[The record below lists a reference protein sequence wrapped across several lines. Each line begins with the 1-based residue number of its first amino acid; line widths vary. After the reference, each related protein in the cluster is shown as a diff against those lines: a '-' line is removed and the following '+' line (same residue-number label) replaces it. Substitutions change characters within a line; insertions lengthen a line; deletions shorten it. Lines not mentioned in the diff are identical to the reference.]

1 MLKRTSIGYPLVTKQ
16 KTFAASER
24 EDLDSDVN
32 AFLEQLSSNSK
43 VIGFDLSS
51 HGVTIADTT
60 DSYCML
66 YRTTVVW
73 QEYAE

>member
-24 EDLDSDVN
+24 EDLDNDVN
-32 AFLEQLSSNSK
+32 TFLEQLSSNNK
-43 VIGFDLSS
+43 VIGFDLS
-51 HGVTIADTT
+51 HGVAIADTT

-66 YRTTVVW
+66 FTTTIVW
-73 QEYAE
+73 QESV